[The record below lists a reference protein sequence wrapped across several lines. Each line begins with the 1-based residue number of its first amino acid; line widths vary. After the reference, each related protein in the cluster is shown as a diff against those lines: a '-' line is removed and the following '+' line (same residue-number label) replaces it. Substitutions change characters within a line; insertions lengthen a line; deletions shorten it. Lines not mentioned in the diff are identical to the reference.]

1 MTQRR
6 KMVKFRTQVDRN
18 GRIYIAKPLRE
29 AGITNVVEIQPN
41 TSTAVIYR
49 EGTPLPDILAS
60 IRIILADLEHQLQQ
74 QIEQEVEKR

>member
-1 MTQRR
+1 MTQRW

-49 EGTPLPDILAS
+49 S
-60 IRIILADLEHQLQQ
+60 FII
-74 QIEQEVEKR
+74 